1 MQIPESYNPL
11 ARDIAQA
18 VMGGFNKHYRLFS
31 ECNSRARGLF
41 ENADWHG
48 VQIAIRDRLQF
59 FDQRVREIVNILHR
73 DFHAELLDEDIWQ
86 QAKLYYIGLLSTHKQ
101 PELAETFFNSV
112 FTRIFGRDYFNN
124 DFIFLRPIIS
134 TEYIQSNPTVYRS
147 YYPNTVG
154 MLTALHQ
161 TINDFGWQRPFAD
174 LRHDL
179 LLVLRCMK
187 SMLGGRWPKADAN
200 LQIQVLSSAFY
211 RNKAAYIFGKVI
223 NGYSSYPFAI
233 PVQHDA
239 QGRLY
244 LDTVLLDPWRIGVLF
259 SFSHANFLVDMEVPS
274 GYVQFLR
281 SMLPTRNKAELYT
294 MLGLQ
299 KQGKNIFYRDF
310 IHHLQHSN
318 DQFIIAPGIPGMVML
333 VFTLPSYPY
342 VFKLIKDVFGSSK
355 EIDRKTVQAKY
366 RMVQRHDRVG
376 RLADSLEF
384 ANVAFPRARFSE
396 ELLDALRGLAPSMID
411 ECGDEIVIRHLYFE
425 RRMQP
430 LNLFLMSAT
439 TEEKDF
445 AIQEYGNAIKELAT
459 ANIFPGDM
467 LFKNFGVTRY
477 NRVIFYDY
485 DEIEYM
491 TDCHFRVIPQAPNPE
506 MEMSGEIWYPV
517 ARNDVFPEEFA
528 TFLLGDAEV
537 RRSFMK
543 YHKDLLDPQ
552 FWQQKQQGIRDGK
565 IEDFYPYPESMR
577 FVNGFPQNGAE

>member
-1 MQIPESYNPL
+1 MQIPESYNPQ

-18 VMGGFNKHYRLFS
+18 LLGGFNKHYRLFS
-31 ECNSRARGLF
+31 ECNSRAKGLF
-41 ENADWHG
+41 ENADWQG

-59 FDQRVREIVNILHR
+59 FDQRVREI
-73 DFHAELLDEDIWQ
+73 WQ
-86 QAKLYYIGLLSTHKQ
+86 QAKLYYIALLSSHKQ

-154 MLTALHQ
+154 MFTALHQ
-161 TINDFGWQRPFAD
+161 TIEDFAWKRPFAH
-174 LRHDL
+174 LHKDL

-223 NGYSSYPFAI
+223 NGYASYPFAI

-239 QGRLY
+239 DGQLY

-281 SMLPTRNKAELYT
+281 SMLPSRNKAELYT

-366 RMVQRHDRVG
+366 RLVQRHDRVG

-384 ANVAFPRARFSE
+384 ANVAFPRARFST
-396 ELLDALRGLAPSMID
+396 ELLEALRSLAPSMID
-411 ECGDEIVIRHLYFE
+411 ESGDEIVIRHLYFE

-439 TEEKDF
+439 SEEKDF
-445 AIQEYGNAIKELAT
+445 AIQEYGNAIKELAK

-537 RRSFMK
+537 RRCFMQ
-543 YHKDLLDPQ
+543 YHRDLLDPL
-552 FWQQKQQGIRDGK
+552 FWQQKQQAILDGK
-565 IEDFYPYPESMR
+565 IEDFYPYPEAMR
-577 FVNGFPQNGAE
+577 FANGFPQNGAE